1 MSFCIS
7 DELYDSWGIWRTTPK
22 ICSVDSD
29 AISVTSPTVIVR
41 RDGVLKKLLCS
52 NKYGIVLL
60 KVYTK
65 KNWIHF
71 KLYLCN

>member
-52 NKYGIVLL
+52 NKYGIV
-60 KVYTK
+60 
-65 KNWIHF
+65 
-71 KLYLCN
+71 